1 MTIFQK
7 ILDGEIPADIV
18 HSDDQCI
25 AFRDVRPQAPVHILV
40 IPRKPITG
48 LAAVEAEDA
57 PLLGHLVWVATRIA
71 QDLGLDDSGYRLI
84 VNQGS
89 DGGQSVFHLH
99 VHLLGGRSL
108 GWPPG

>member
-18 HSDDQCI
+18 HEDAQCI
-25 AFRDVRPQAPVHILV
+25 AFRDVRPQAPVHLLV
-40 IPRKPITG
+40 IPRKPISG
-48 LAAVEAEDA
+48 LSEVARDDSA
-57 PLLGHLVWVATRIA
+57 LMGHLMVVATEVARA
-71 QDLGLDDSGYRLI
+71 QGLDESGYRLI

-99 VHLLGGRSL
+99 LHILGGRAL